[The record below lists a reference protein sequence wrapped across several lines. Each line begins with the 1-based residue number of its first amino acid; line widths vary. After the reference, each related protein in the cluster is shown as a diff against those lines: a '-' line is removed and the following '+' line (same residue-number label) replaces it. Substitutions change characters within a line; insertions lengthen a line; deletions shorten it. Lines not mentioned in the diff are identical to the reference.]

1 MNPERFWSRVVPF
14 GVIAENAGGIV
25 SLRTGL
31 NDALK
36 QAMLGR
42 DELATSV
49 LRLILA
55 ALKDR
60 DIALRSQGRDDGLAE
75 DEIVG
80 MLQSMIK
87 QRRESIKMYDQ
98 GGRPEL
104 AGKEA
109 AEIAIIEGFLPKQMD
124 EAEIKAAVDAAIAEL
139 GATTLKDIGR
149 VMTLLRE
156 RHPGAMDFAKASA
169 ITKTTLAG

>member
-1 MNPERFWSRVVPF
+1 ML
-14 GVIAENAGGIV
+14 AENSVGGDGIV
-25 SLRTGL
+25 SIRIAL

-36 QAMLGR
+36 QAMR
-42 DELATSV
+42 AREELSTSV

-60 DIALRSQGRDDGLAE
+60 DIAHRTHGRDDGIPDE
-75 DEIVG
+75 DVVG

-87 QRRESIKMYDQ
+87 QRRESIKMYEQ

-109 AEIAIIEGFLPKQMD
+109 AEIAIIEGFLPKQMS
-124 EAEIKAAVDAAIAEL
+124 EAEIKAAVEAAIAEL
-139 GATTLKDIGR
+139 GAATLKDIGR
-149 VMTLLRE
+149 VMALLRE
-156 RHPGAMDFAKASA
+156 RHPGEMDFAKASA
-169 ITKTTLAG
+169 AIKAALAG